1 MEIISSALVTYHDPD
16 FLGKPSKG
24 SVIISLYGKI
34 YCGTPNFID
43 DYREAF
49 LEIPQSL
56 LGQGNFFALRAKGDS
71 MIGAGIKDGDIV
83 IIRMQ
88 DYADNGQIVV
98 ARLDQDVTL
107 KRYFLIEEEKKYI
120 LHPENDEYEDIITTR
135 CNIMGI
141 AVKIIKNIEED

>member
-1 MEIISSALVTYHDPD
+1 MEIISSALVTYHDLD
-16 FLGKPSKG
+16 FLGKLSKG
-24 SVIISLYGKI
+24 SVIIPLYGKI

-56 LGQGNFFALRAKGDS
+56 LGQGDFFALRAKGDS
-71 MIGAGIKDGDIV
+71 MLGAGIKDGDI
-83 IIRMQ
+83 IIVRMQ

-107 KRYFLIEEEKKYI
+107 KRYFLLEEEKKFI